1 MLEENLCDLPK
12 SFLKNDCFQGKKPFT
27 PKKINEDSKK
37 MLLKVPYVYEIR

>member
-27 PKKINEDSKK
+27 PKKLTKILRKCC
-37 MLLKVPYVYEIR
+37 